1 MQSLVITEKTEISM
15 EATNETGTPT
25 LATYRADG
33 SSEVAPTDEELIQQA
48 EAEVDTER
56 YFRAAKLLQA
66 VQNQGLLQP
75 QHHRLLELAV
85 STQAIKDDLLL
96 PHPEDGGWKK
106 QSETHGHRDTS
117 IYYKVNKNA
126 SMLCRIE
133 TPIEESLLLPIISVF
148 NESELFESWMP
159 RWKVPRLGISKS
171 DKLRETGRGN
181 QVIRVGIDMP
191 FPFRNRECVQHAVAI
206 DSIGEDQTI
215 VVKVDSLD
223 EGTYDGG
230 LEIGP
235 APKGTTRVDF
245 HAGILFRSYP
255 DNHPL
260 MEKSKHDYPAGERLI
275 LLSVSQSM
283 DAHVAGVPMSIINFF
298 TRTVLGGMWGS
309 LMKVAEEVRD
319 GQRPLHQQAIQ
330 DKQELY
336 GWLKDR
342 VEVMLSNMGNG
353 GEVKMT
359 DSALLRD

>member
-1 MQSLVITEKTEISM
+1 
-15 EATNETGTPT
+15 
-25 LATYRADG
+25 
-33 SSEVAPTDEELIQQA
+33 
-48 EAEVDTER
+48 
-56 YFRAAKLLQA
+56 
-66 VQNQGLLQP
+66 
-75 QHHRLLELAV
+75 
-85 STQAIKDDLLL
+85 
-96 PHPEDGGWKK
+96 
-106 QSETHGHRDTS
+106 
-117 IYYKVNKNA
+117 
-126 SMLCRIE
+126 
-133 TPIEESLLLPIISVF
+133 
-148 NESELFESWMP
+148 MP

-353 GEVKMT
+353 SEVKMT